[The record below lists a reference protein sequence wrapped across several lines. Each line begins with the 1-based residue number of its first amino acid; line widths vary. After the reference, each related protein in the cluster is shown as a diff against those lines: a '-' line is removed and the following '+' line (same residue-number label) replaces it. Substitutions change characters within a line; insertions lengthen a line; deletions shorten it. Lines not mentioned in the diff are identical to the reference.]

1 MNHRILLVFV
11 LLMIIPT
18 VTLADYDY
26 NSKEF
31 KAVVNELDMQGHA
44 NDELSTCSVKQMY
57 YEEVTE
63 MLNEGMTSEEI
74 LDYYVAEYGQAALRE
89 PASNKSGLIAWGMP
103 VVGVVAG
110 ISIVT
115 IWIRR
120 FKKNGKLDDMQPTLE
135 WDSELDKEIT
145 EKIFEEERR
154 KHF

>member
-1 MNHRILLVFV
+1 MNHKILLVFI
-11 LLMIIPT
+11 LLLIFPT
-18 VTLADYDY
+18 LTLAEYDY

-31 KAVVNELDMQGHA
+31 KAVVNQLDMQGHA
-44 NDELSTCSVKQMY
+44 NDDLATCSVKQMY

-63 MLNEGMTSEEI
+63 MLNEGMTSKEI
-74 LDYYVAEYGQAALRE
+74 IDSYVAEYGQAALRE

-115 IWIRR
+115 IWLRR
-120 FKKNGKLDDMQPTLE
+120 FKNRDKTEEKQQMLE
-135 WDSELDKEIT
+135 WESDLDKEIT